1 MTQSLEQLRQTQ
13 VARWSERV
21 ADWEAFADAKVEGY
35 RRAQHRCEEVFF
47 IRAETVLGPWDCVSC
62 PADVVHGFENV
73 GLPAQTS

>member
-35 RRAQHRCEEVFF
+35 RRAQHRCEEAFF
-47 IRAETVLGPWDCVSC
+47 IPDLMSY
-62 PADVVHGFENV
+62 ADRDLQARRDEH
-73 GLPAQTS
+73 LRSTR